1 MTMLLRVTCFIR
13 RRHSRGRD
21 GRMFIATAGCMECG
35 DCGYR
40 SHGLEMGPQARPL
53 AQQST
58 QLRLWLDD
66 AVSLPPEADSGDALE
81 SLGAPSSRPD
91 ELRLQLDS

>member
-1 MTMLLRVTCFIR
+1 MTMLLRLICFIR
-13 RRHSRGRD
+13 RRHNYRLRGRD
-21 GRMFIATAGCMECG
+21 GRMFMECG

-40 SHGLEMGPQARPL
+40 SHGLEMGPKARPL

-58 QLRLWLDD
+58 KLRLWLDD
-66 AVSLPPEADSGDALE
+66 AVSLPPAADSGVALE